1 VTQAAFDLDEDGLGS
16 ALAALGYDAKVHTV
30 FMMEALTQYLTIA
43 AVTRLLQFMSNAAP
57 GSRAIFTYVRED
69 FIEGRD
75 LAGQVRLYR
84 RYVRGEL
91 WRFGLAPERVGDW
104 LRAYGWRLVED
115 VGYEELG
122 RSYVAPTGRTL
133 AAMTVERLVQ
143 AEKQ

>member
-1 VTQAAFDLDEDGLGS
+1 V
-16 ALAALGYDAKVHTV
+16 
-30 FMMEALTQYLTIA
+30 
-43 AVTRLLQFMSNAAP
+43 
-57 GSRAIFTYVRED
+57 
-69 FIEGRD
+69 
-75 LAGQVRLYR
+75 
-84 RYVRGEL
+84 
-91 WRFGLAPERVGDW
+91 WRFGFTPDHVGDL